1 LIVTS
6 NKHFRQLGLPFYFI
20 WKNKEKSTM
29 SLLSKAR
36 PRPFFHTQQPPVQNA
51 TASTAAAA
59 INRNTSTRQA
69 PPPKD
74 ASAISK
80 KILFFQD
87 DDIDVEKAIFK
98 KSPSSSSS
106 SPSPLLRNSTSSS
119 LRDQL
124 AISSTEFTVKQNTAK
139 QQEKDDEE
147 GSRSNDG
154 STATSSNA
162 RLALQSTCLVTSM
175 ILLLGTAVSG
185 AFLGLGISSAATTQ
199 QDQFQRMAVDLTNKI
214 EGAWADYV
222 VAAGTIH
229 GRCRGRNF
237 TRADFRDL
245 YEYLLGGGLSF
256 QAAQFDPNIT
266 RDQRAA
272 AEAEA
277 RAYYQANYPEVN
289 YLGFVGLEYANSTT
303 LEPRPQEDFYFPIH
317 YMEPIPGN
325 VMAIDLDYHSSGS
338 RRQTV
343 MYCINNGRPAL
354 TDRLRLVQE
363 KDASSYGVVLM
374 HPGYNLTTQTDV
386 WPRDLASIVIR
397 IPDLLSRATQNQG
410 EGGSVY
416 LFDQSDSS
424 GAPIFLGAVKI
435 TPVIQGLRGS
445 ADLFFLPELTLPEL
459 QAQKNAYYHQDNVPI
474 ANKIWT
480 IVVLSDDTYFKPDY
494 TFVIVGGAIIFV
506 ASVFLSIWV
515 CHNTQRVAR
524 LNRLKAEAEAERA
537 ALIVDN
543 AKQAAKAERELNDF
557 IAHEIRNPVSA
568 AISACSFVKAAVN
581 RPHPLQ
587 DEESRETTRED
598 VRIIDNALKFV
609 NDLLRNMLDMHRA
622 ANKQLKV
629 SLAPTDILHDVLE
642 PTASILTQRGGK
654 VDVTID
660 CPKNLF
666 VMSDRLRL
674 KQVVLNLGRN
684 SSKFVDEGF
693 IRLTAKPVGET
704 VLITV
709 EDSGPGIPL
718 EKRKSLFKKYQESLD
733 MLCQGTGI
741 GLFLCMNL
749 VELMGGTISLDES
762 YDSGIPG
769 QRGARFVVDLRQ
781 PPIDAANPESLDGY
795 VKNMDGESGGTDPV
809 SDEEERLVHSHHLDL
824 PSKLSVL
831 FVDDD
836 PILRK
841 LFARTVKTVC
851 PEWNIR
857 EASNGET
864 ALQLVETDH
873 FDLIFM
879 DMYMASIE
887 KQLLGT
893 ETVRELRARGVAC
906 RICGLSANDKES
918 EFLDAGADAFT
929 FKPFPCEPVAL
940 RQELGRVLHT
950 PTDGMSASNERDGEH
965 RVRIAEH
972 PTIAEPAV
980 ANHAID

>member
-1 LIVTS
+1 M
-6 NKHFRQLGLPFYFI
+6 GLF
-20 WKNKEKSTM
+20 
-29 SLLSKAR
+29 SKAR
-36 PRPFFHTQQPPVQNA
+36 PRPIFHKQQLPAQDVN
-51 TASTAAAA
+51 TSSAAAA
-59 INRNTSTRQA
+59 VAMSPNNSSRQTPPQKDTS
-69 PPPKD
+69 
-74 ASAISK
+74 SISK
-80 KILFFQD
+80 KILFFQEDGD
-87 DDIDVEKAIFK
+87 DNDHNDVEKAIFK
-98 KSPSSSSS
+98 KSPSSASS
-106 SPSPLLRNSTSSS
+106 SPPLLRNSASSS
-119 LRDQL
+119 FRDQL
-124 AISSTEFTVKQNTAK
+124 AISSTEFTANHNAAAAK
-139 QQEKDDEE
+139 QEKDEEE

-162 RLALQSTCLVTSM
+162 RLVLQSTCMITSM
-175 ILLLGTAVSG
+175 ILLLGIGVSG
-185 AFLGLGISSAATTQ
+185 AFLGLGISSASTAQ

-237 TRADFRDL
+237 TRVDFRDL

-277 RAYYQANYPEVN
+277 RAYYQANYPEVD
-289 YLGFVGLEYANSTT
+289 YRGFMGLEYANSTI

-325 VMAIDLDYHSSGS
+325 TMAIDLDYHSSGS

-397 IPDLLSRATQNQG
+397 IPDLLQRATLNQG

-435 TPVIQGLRGS
+435 TPVVQGLRGS

-459 QAQKNAYYHQDNVPI
+459 QAQNNAYYHQDNVPI

-480 IVVLSDDTYFKPDY
+480 VVVLSDVTYFQPDY
-494 TFVIVGGAIIFV
+494 TFVITGGVIIFV
-506 ASVFLSIWV
+506 ASVFLAIWV
-515 CHNTQRVAR
+515 CRNTTRVAR

-568 AISACSFVKAAVN
+568 AISACSFVKTAVN
-581 RPHPLQ
+581 RTHPLQ

-629 SLAPTDILHDVLE
+629 SLTPTDILHDVLE

-654 VDVTID
+654 VDVTVD

-693 IRLTAKPVGET
+693 IRLTARPVGET

-733 MLCQGTGI
+733 MLCQGTVC
-741 GLFLCMNL
+741 FC
-749 VELMGGTISLDES
+749 
-762 YDSGIPG
+762 Y
-769 QRGARFVVDLRQ
+769 
-781 PPIDAANPESLDGY
+781 
-795 VKNMDGESGGTDPV
+795 
-809 SDEEERLVHSHHLDL
+809 
-824 PSKLSVL
+824 
-831 FVDDD
+831 
-836 PILRK
+836 ILRFLLK
-841 LFARTVKTVC
+841 YVSLEISR
-851 PEWNIR
+851 
-857 EASNGET
+857 
-864 ALQLVETDH
+864 
-873 FDLIFM
+873 LIFSVQFR
-879 DMYMASIE
+879 ASDCFC
-887 KQLLGT
+887 
-893 ETVRELRARGVAC
+893 A
-906 RICGLSANDKES
+906 
-918 EFLDAGADAFT
+918 
-929 FKPFPCEPVAL
+929 
-940 RQELGRVLHT
+940 
-950 PTDGMSASNERDGEH
+950 
-965 RVRIAEH
+965 
-972 PTIAEPAV
+972 
-980 ANHAID
+980 